1 MDNSI
6 YIRKATIED
15 CNTIVDL
22 GRKTFVETYSEI
34 TDNIALQAYIEKK
47 FTPEV
52 IEKEM
57 NKPDACFYIGF
68 LNNEPTAFTKMRSDR
83 KAKGMEQV
91 NSIEIERIYV
101 LKEYQGLKVGK
112 LMMDSCKEIAR
123 EDMYDMIWL
132 QVWQHNT
139 KAIQFYQKAGFVIYE
154 TTTFNYTKDITQ
166 EDFLM
171 RFNLYY

>member
-6 YIRKATIED
+6 YIRKATPED

-22 GRKTFVETYSEI
+22 GRRTFVETYSEV
-34 TDNIALQAYIEKK
+34 THDEVLQAYMEKK

-68 LNNEPTAFTKMRSDR
+68 VDHTPAAFTKLRSGR
-83 KAKGMEQV
+83 KAKGLEEV
-91 NSIEIERIYV
+91 NGIEIERIYV

-112 LMMDSCKEIAR
+112 LMMDSCKEIAVQ
-123 EDMYDMIWL
+123 DKYDMIWL
-132 QVWQHNT
+132 QVWQHNN

-154 TTTFNYTKDITQ
+154 TTTFNYTKDKTQ

-171 RFNLYY
+171 RLNLYY

>member
-1 MDNSI
+1 MDNRI
-6 YIRKATIED
+6 YIRKATPED
-15 CNTIVDL
+15 YDIIVDL
-22 GRKTFVETYSEI
+22 GRRTFVETYSEV
-34 TDNIALQAYIEKK
+34 THNEALQAYMEKK
-47 FTPEV
+47 FTLEV

-68 LNNEPTAFTKMRSDR
+68 IENIPAAFTKLRSDR
-83 KAKGMEQV
+83 KAKGLEHI
-91 NSIEIERIYV
+91 NGIEIERIYV

-112 LMMDSCKEIAR
+112 LMMDRCIEIASG
-123 EDMYDMIWL
+123 DKYDMIWL

-154 TTTFNYTKDITQ
+154 TTTFNYTKDIAQ

-171 RFNLYY
+171 RLNLYY

>member
-6 YIRKATIED
+6 YIRKATPED
-15 CNTIVDL
+15 YYTIAEL
-22 GRKTFVETYSEI
+22 GRKTFVETYSEV
-34 TDNIALQAYIEKK
+34 THDEALQAYLEKK

-57 NKPDACFYIGF
+57 NKPAACFYIGF
-68 LNNEPTAFTKMRSDR
+68 VENTAVAFTKLRNDR
-83 KAKGMEQV
+83 KAKGLEQI
-91 NSIEIERIYV
+91 NGIEIERVYV

-112 LMMDSCKEIAR
+112 LMMDRCIDIAT
-123 EDMYDMIWL
+123 EDKYDMIWL
-132 QVWQHNT
+132 QVWQHNN

-171 RFNLYY
+171 RLNLYY